1 MAPAGPARAVYTI
14 NTETEANGIMK
25 NKIALTA
32 GLILLSGLGLAFAG
46 TEAKAPVQAAPVV
59 KQEDAKAAEFK
70 GILFKLVRQDE
81 YLDEAIETLDASKR
95 PSSHDLTAM
104 GLSLKMIAG
113 NLNNVSALNKKEFAS
128 IQPGS
133 NLSKYTNAILS
144 YSKSVNRKSAQVSAI
159 VTKMA
164 AATKKA
170 GMRDAVSGK
179 KGAKKGGKKLT
190 QLLEEQKVLAALA
203 ADAKKLRS
211 ASRNLSATSKWLYI
225 ASK

>member
-1 MAPAGPARAVYTI
+1 
-14 NTETEANGIMK
+14 MK

-46 TEAKAPVQAAPVV
+46 AEAKAAPKAAPEV
-59 KQEDAKAAEFK
+59 KQEDAKVTEFK

-81 YLDEAIETLDASKR
+81 YLDEAIETLDSSKR
-95 PSSHDLTAM
+95 LSAHDLSAM

-113 NLNNVSALNKKEFAS
+113 NLNRVSVLNKNEFAS
-128 IQPGS
+128 IQPGA

-144 YSKSVNRKSAQVSAI
+144 YSKSVNRKSALVSAR
-159 VTKMA
+159 VARLA

-170 GMRDAVSGK
+170 GMRDAVSSK
-179 KGAKKGGKKLT
+179 KGAKKGGRKLL
-190 QLLEEQKVLAALA
+190 QLLEEQKALAALA
-203 ADAKKLRS
+203 ADARTLRS
-211 ASRNLSATSKWLYI
+211 ASRSLNATSKWLYI